1 MSQYTQTFY
10 HIVFSTKD
18 RKPTIPN
25 EHCEELYKYIWG
37 ILENRN
43 CKLYRVNG
51 TEDHLHI
58 FTSLNPT
65 KSLSDLLRDIKT
77 NSSRWLRENENF
89 PDFVAWQKGY
99 SAFTY
104 SVRDKDLI
112 VNYIKKQK
120 EHHKKETSLN
130 ELKRILQE
138 NGVEFDRK
146 FLE

>member
-1 MSQYTQTFY
+1 MSQYTQIFY

-18 RKPTIPN
+18 REPTIPN
-25 EHCEELYKYIWG
+25 EQCEELYKYIWG
-37 ILENRN
+37 ILEKRN
-43 CKLYRVNG
+43 CKLLQING

-58 FTSLNPT
+58 FTSLNPA

-89 PDFVAWQKGY
+89 LDFVAWQKGY

-104 SVRDKDLI
+104 SIREKNLI

-120 EHHKKETSLN
+120 KHHKKETSLE

-138 NGVEFDRK
+138 NGVEFDPK
-146 FLE
+146 YLE